1 MKDKMKLE
9 FSAKSVNEA
18 FARVTVAAYISKLD
32 PTLEELSE
40 IKTALSEAV
49 TNSVIHGYRGLEGMI
64 YIECEIAGRL
74 VEITVCDKGV
84 GIDDVEKAREPLFTT
99 NTDGERSGMGFTV
112 METFMDSVEV
122 NSVSNV
128 GTKVI
133 MRKLLSDRE
142 GVSGE

>member
-1 MKDKMKLE
+1 MRDKMKLE

-18 FARVTVAAYISKLD
+18 FARVTVAAFVSKLD

-64 YIECEIAGRL
+64 YIECEIEGRL

-112 METFMDSVEV
+112 KETFMDSVEV